1 MSQWKCLI
9 NDQSKPSE
17 ERVSNYDRQNWQWFD
32 LLDWLLSRDM
42 RMLYANDPHNWFGS
56 VHHWFF
62 QNRTRWNGAIAAEP
76 PNNWKDLQCGTL
88 AADLNTWVD
97 RFLLWENCSRV
108 QQLGEQL
115 VDLFCGKIAA
125 ELIKQLG
132 RFILWHTCR
141 RDKQVG
147 IYILICGSAY
157 AGRVMW
163 ALFKIKLHETASLFS
178 VLYWSIIT
186 HGVKYLRFRIMVK
199 QGANSVIC
207 CTVRT
212 EKTKLDRGLLNS
224 SLKRSKFRTRKL
236 PKNTQF

>member
-1 MSQWKCLI
+1 MQMSYKWPIKAFRGACEQLRSTKLAVVLFIGLI
-9 NDQSKPSE
+9 TFQRHENALREWPSQL
-17 ERVSNYDRQNWQWFD
+17 VWFRPP
-32 LLDWLLSRDM
+32 L
-42 RMLYANDPHNWFGS
+42 
-56 VHHWFF
+56 VF
-62 QNRTRWNGAIAAEP
+62 QNRTRRNGAIAAEP

-88 AADLNTWVD
+88 AANLNTWVY

-115 VDLFCGKIAA
+115 VDLFCGKTAA

-147 IYILICGSAY
+147 IYILICCSAY

-199 QGANSVIC
+199 QGVNSVIC

-212 EKTKLDRGLLNS
+212 EKTKLDTQVLNVPNLEHENC
-224 SLKRSKFRTRKL
+224 LKIRSFRR
-236 PKNTQF
+236 